1 MAVNKLE
8 SMNALS
14 DKLFN
19 NSLNKMQKKLDKV
32 TSKMQERLKDFSDK
46 VEKIFS
52 KLYNRI
58 DKIIDAVKKMSNKL
72 DSSSDKIGNSFKKIQ
87 KDINKSL
94 DKSLEKVRSFSSNV
108 NESFNSL
115 KDFSKG
121 FVLQIEKDSPKAF
134 ENFSNSVSNLTEKL
148 QFTKGLQDNETMLRQ
163 MGVTNPEEVNAQAHS
178 LEKRWGDASNS
189 VLKTANAMSQ
199 GLGYS
204 MEMSMSTL
212 ENFYEKGGNLNGDML
227 EQLQNSLPQIK
238 KMGMSVE
245 DYLGV
250 MTNGAKKGMSSENT
264 FKGLEESI
272 AAIESLDKNRLN
284 EITSTLNIDAQNLE
298 GKSSF
303 DILQTML
310 KEANDPVKKTAL
322 TSIFTETGQ
331 EAGINFMLGLG
342 GTDVD
347 PSKLE
352 NFKRTGDGIKD
363 MMASVESYIAD
374 KAGGILPYLEAF
386 SSMNEL
392 ISPVM
397 STLTSLNKIIPI
409 TTILTEAWAIVQGF
423 LNGVMALNPVS
434 LIVLAIIAL
443 VAYIAIAIN
452 YYDEWGAA
460 MLQFLGPIG
469 WVINAF
475 MAIKD
480 HWDSIVEAFKV
491 GGINGII
498 GGFMRI
504 RIVLID
510 AFLKPL
516 KQILETIE
524 QFDPTGLS
532 TKALKRIHQIRVE
545 NKLITDE
552 EQKGGQLP
560 SSPLKSNIGEPT
572 KLNDVKIENPI
583 NFNPFNQNNLNQKA
597 TVEQK
602 NLYDGNKTDRGLG
615 KSKGFTPQKTKE
627 DINSVTQQASQEK
640 RIEIKIDSFIKG
652 GVQVSNNGQGNG
664 MSSTDLETWFKEMFQ
679 RIIINA
685 ENATN

>member
-1 MAVNKLE
+1 MAVTKLE
-8 SMNALS
+8 IMLELS

-19 NSLNKMQKKLDKV
+19 NALNNVQQRLDNVTNKMKAKLKSFALDAGISFIILHERIKEATNKIMANLEPFTTRFGKVFNNIKNIVSSVSSQIRGAFSSESMSNLLGAFKKL
-32 TSKMQERLKDFSDK
+32 KD
-46 VEKIFS
+46 E
-52 KLYNRI
+52 
-58 DKIIDAVKKMSNKL
+58 
-72 DSSSDKIGNSFKKIQ
+72 
-87 KDINKSL
+87 
-94 DKSLEKVRSFSSNV
+94 
-108 NESFNSL
+108 
-115 KDFSKG
+115 
-121 FVLQIEKDSPKAF
+121 
-134 ENFSNSVSNLTEKL
+134 L
-148 QFTKGLQDNETMLRQ
+148 QFTKGLQANETMLRQ
-163 MGVTNPEEVNAQAHS
+163 MGIPNPEEINAKAHS
-178 LEKRWGDASNS
+178 LEKRWGDASNN
-189 VLKTANAMSQ
+189 VLKTANVMSN

-204 MEMSMSTL
+204 MEMSMGTL

-238 KMGMSVE
+238 QMGMSVE

-264 FKGLEESI
+264 FKGLEQSI
-272 AAIESLDKNRLN
+272 SAIENLDKNKLN
-284 EITSTLNIDAQNLE
+284 EITSALNIGPQNLE

-310 KEANDPVKKTAL
+310 KEANDPAKKAAL

-347 PSKLE
+347 PSNLE
-352 NFKRTGDGIKD
+352 NFKGAGDGIKD

-386 SSMNEL
+386 SSMNDL
-392 ISPVM
+392 ISPFF
-397 STLTSLNKIIPI
+397 TILTSLNQIIPI
-409 TTILTEAWAIVQGF
+409 TTGLTKAWAIVQGF

-552 EQKGGQLP
+552 EQKGGRLP

-583 NFNPFNQNNLNQKA
+583 NFNPLNQNNLNQK
-597 TVEQK
+597 TTTEQK
-602 NLYDGNKTDRGLG
+602 SLYGNFSSKGLG
-615 KSKGFTPQKTKE
+615 KSKDFTPQKTKE
-627 DINSVTQQASQEK
+627 DINTVTKQASQEK

-664 MSSTDLETWFKEMFQ
+664 MSSADLETWFKEMFQ

>member
-8 SMNALS
+8 IMLELS

-19 NSLNKMQKKLDKV
+19 NALNNVQQRLDNVTNKMKAKLKSFALDAGISFIILHERIKEATNKIMANLEPFTTRFGKVFNNIKNIVSSVSSQIRGAFSSESMSNLLGAFKKL
-32 TSKMQERLKDFSDK
+32 KD
-46 VEKIFS
+46 E
-52 KLYNRI
+52 
-58 DKIIDAVKKMSNKL
+58 
-72 DSSSDKIGNSFKKIQ
+72 
-87 KDINKSL
+87 
-94 DKSLEKVRSFSSNV
+94 
-108 NESFNSL
+108 
-115 KDFSKG
+115 
-121 FVLQIEKDSPKAF
+121 
-134 ENFSNSVSNLTEKL
+134 L
-148 QFTKGLQDNETMLRQ
+148 QFTKGLQANETMLRQ
-163 MGVTNPEEVNAQAHS
+163 MGIPNPEEINAKAHS
-178 LEKRWGDASNS
+178 LEKRWGDASNN
-189 VLKTANAMSQ
+189 VLKTANVMSN

-204 MEMSMSTL
+204 MEMSMGTL

-238 KMGMSVE
+238 QMGMSVE

-264 FKGLEESI
+264 FKGLEQSI
-272 AAIESLDKNRLN
+272 SAIENLDKNKLN
-284 EITSTLNIDAQNLE
+284 EITSALNINPNNLE

-310 KEANDPVKKTAL
+310 KEANDPAKKAAL

-347 PSKLE
+347 PSNLE
-352 NFKRTGDGIKD
+352 NFKGAGDGIKD

-386 SSMNEL
+386 SSMNDL
-392 ISPVM
+392 ISPFF
-397 STLTSLNKIIPI
+397 TILTSLNQIIPI
-409 TTILTEAWAIVQGF
+409 TTGLTKAWAIVQGF

-480 HWDSIVEAFKV
+480 HWDSIVEAFKTD
-491 GGINGII
+491 GII
-498 GGFMRI
+498 GGLKRI
-504 RIVLID
+504 HIVLMD
-510 AFLKPL
+510 TFLKPL
-516 KQILETIE
+516 QQILEII
-524 QFDPTGLS
+524 QNFDPTGLS
-532 TKALKRIHQIRVE
+532 TKALKRINQIRFEHELVTKGE
-545 NKLITDE
+545 KSKLMKQGNEALLSIFTPEIQNTLNNKVNSGKRSFYT
-552 EQKGGQLP
+552 
-560 SSPLKSNIGEPT
+560 
-572 KLNDVKIENPI
+572 
-583 NFNPFNQNNLNQKA
+583 NQNKVNQSTA
-597 TVEQK
+597 
-602 NLYDGNKTDRGLG
+602 
-615 KSKGFTPQKTKE
+615 KSFSPPRVKE
-627 DINSVTQQASQEK
+627 DINTVTGQANQAK
-640 RIEIKIDSFIKG
+640 RIDIKIDSFIKG

-664 MSSTDLETWFKEMFQ
+664 MSSSDLETWFKEMFQ

>member
-8 SMNALS
+8 IMLELS

-19 NSLNKMQKKLDKV
+19 NALNNVQQRLDNVTNKMKAKLKSFAPDAGISFIILHERIKEATNKIMANLEPFTTRFGKVFNNIKNIVSSVSSQIRGAFSSESMSNLLGAFKKL
-32 TSKMQERLKDFSDK
+32 KD
-46 VEKIFS
+46 E
-52 KLYNRI
+52 
-58 DKIIDAVKKMSNKL
+58 
-72 DSSSDKIGNSFKKIQ
+72 
-87 KDINKSL
+87 
-94 DKSLEKVRSFSSNV
+94 
-108 NESFNSL
+108 
-115 KDFSKG
+115 
-121 FVLQIEKDSPKAF
+121 
-134 ENFSNSVSNLTEKL
+134 L
-148 QFTKGLQDNETMLRQ
+148 QFTKGLQANETMLRQ
-163 MGVTNPEEVNAQAHS
+163 MGIPNPEEINAKAHS
-178 LEKRWGDASNS
+178 LEKRWGDASNN
-189 VLKTANAMSQ
+189 VLKTANVMSN

-204 MEMSMSTL
+204 MEMSMGTL

-238 KMGMSVE
+238 QMGMSVE

-264 FKGLEESI
+264 FKGLEQSI
-272 AAIESLDKNRLN
+272 SAIENLDKNKLN
-284 EITSTLNIDAQNLE
+284 EITSALNINPNNLE

-310 KEANDPVKKTAL
+310 KEANDPAKKAAL

-347 PSKLE
+347 PSNLE
-352 NFKRTGDGIKD
+352 NFKGAGDGIKD

-386 SSMNEL
+386 SSMNDL
-392 ISPVM
+392 ISPFF
-397 STLTSLNKIIPI
+397 TILTSLNQIIPI
-409 TTILTEAWAIVQGF
+409 TTGLTKSWAIVQGF

-480 HWDSIVEAFKV
+480 HWDSIVEAFKTD
-491 GGINGII
+491 GII
-498 GGFMRI
+498 GGLKRI
-504 RIVLID
+504 HIVLMD
-510 AFLKPL
+510 TFLKPL
-516 KQILETIE
+516 QQILEII
-524 QFDPTGLS
+524 QNFDPTGLS
-532 TKALKRIHQIRVE
+532 TKALKRINQIRSEHELVTKGE
-545 NKLITDE
+545 KEKGFKTFSNVLPGVFTPEIQNTLNNKVNSGKRSFYT
-552 EQKGGQLP
+552 
-560 SSPLKSNIGEPT
+560 
-572 KLNDVKIENPI
+572 
-583 NFNPFNQNNLNQKA
+583 NQNKVNQSTA
-597 TVEQK
+597 
-602 NLYDGNKTDRGLG
+602 
-615 KSKGFTPQKTKE
+615 KSFSPQRVKE
-627 DINSVTQQASQEK
+627 DINTVTGQANQAK
-640 RIEIKIDSFIKG
+640 RIDIKIDSFIKG

-664 MSSTDLETWFKEMFQ
+664 MSSADLETWFKEMFQ

>member
-19 NSLNKMQKKLDKV
+19 TLNSYQQRLNSVTDKIKAKLKSFALDAGISFIILHERIRGATNKI
-32 TSKMQERLKDFSDK
+32 KDNIERLANN
-46 VEKIFS
+46 
-52 KLYNRI
+52 L
-58 DKIIDAVKKMSNKL
+58 
-72 DSSSDKIGNSFKKIQ
+72 GNSFTRIQNRLKNSLDNIKISFRLL
-87 KDINKSL
+87 KSL
-94 DKSLEKVRSFSSNV
+94 MGNEFNNLKQKVGKSIDLISSKIK
-108 NESFNSL
+108 EGFNQENI
-115 KDFSKG
+115 KDTISG
-121 FVLQIEKDSPKAF
+121 
-134 ENFSNSVSNLTEKL
+134 LTEIKSKL
-148 QFTKGLQDNETMLRQ
+148 QFSEGLQNNKTMLRQ
-163 MGVTNPEEVNAQAHS
+163 MGISNPEEVNAQAHS
-178 LEKRWGDASNS
+178 LEKRWGDSSNN
-189 VLKTANAMSQ
+189 VIKTANAMSQ

-238 KMGMSVE
+238 KMGMNVE

-250 MTNGAKKGMSSENT
+250 ITNGAKKGMSTENT

-284 EITSTLNIDAQNLE
+284 EITSALNIDPQNLE

-310 KEANDPVKKTAL
+310 KEANDPAKKAAL

-331 EAGINFMLGLG
+331 GAGISFMLGLG

-347 PSKLE
+347 PSKLD

-480 HWDSIVEAFKV
+480 HWNSIVEAFKTD
-491 GGINGII
+491 GII
-498 GGFMRI
+498 GGLKRI
-504 RIVLID
+504 FNVLKD
-510 AFLKPL
+510 SFLKPIQ
-516 KQILETIE
+516 QILETIE

-532 TKALKRIHQIRVE
+532 TKALKRINQIRVE
-545 NKLITDE
+545 NKLITDG
-552 EQKGGQLP
+552 EQKGDQLP

-572 KLNDVKIENPI
+572 KLTDFKIKNS
-583 NFNPFNQNNLNQKA
+583 FDNPFNQNNLNQKA

-602 NLYDGNKTDRGLG
+602 NLYDGNKTDKGLG

-664 MSSTDLETWFKEMFQ
+664 MSSSDLETWFKEMFQ

>member
-8 SMNALS
+8 IMLELS

-19 NSLNKMQKKLDKV
+19 NALNNVQQRLDNVTNKMKAKLKSFALDAGISFIILHERIKEATNKIMANLEPFTTRFGKVFNNIKNIVSSVSSQIRGAFSSESMSNLLGAFKKL
-32 TSKMQERLKDFSDK
+32 KD
-46 VEKIFS
+46 E
-52 KLYNRI
+52 
-58 DKIIDAVKKMSNKL
+58 
-72 DSSSDKIGNSFKKIQ
+72 
-87 KDINKSL
+87 
-94 DKSLEKVRSFSSNV
+94 
-108 NESFNSL
+108 
-115 KDFSKG
+115 
-121 FVLQIEKDSPKAF
+121 
-134 ENFSNSVSNLTEKL
+134 L
-148 QFTKGLQDNETMLRQ
+148 QFTKGLQANETMLRQ
-163 MGVTNPEEVNAQAHS
+163 MGIPNPEEINAKAHS
-178 LEKRWGDASNS
+178 LEKRWGDESNN
-189 VLKTANAMSQ
+189 VLKTANVMSN

-204 MEMSMSTL
+204 MEMSMGTL

-238 KMGMSVE
+238 QMGMSVE

-264 FKGLEESI
+264 FKGLEQSI
-272 AAIESLDKNRLN
+272 SAIENLDKNKLN
-284 EITSTLNIDAQNLE
+284 EITSALNINPNNLE

-310 KEANDPVKKTAL
+310 KEANDPAKKAAL

-347 PSKLE
+347 PSNLE
-352 NFKRTGDGIKD
+352 NFKGAGDGIKD

-386 SSMNEL
+386 SSMNDL
-392 ISPVM
+392 ISPFF
-397 STLTSLNKIIPI
+397 TILTSLNQIIPI
-409 TTILTEAWAIVQGF
+409 TTGLTKAWAIVQGF

-480 HWDSIVEAFKV
+480 HWDSIVEAFKTD
-491 GGINGII
+491 GII
-498 GGFMRI
+498 GGLKRI
-504 RIVLID
+504 HIVLMD
-510 AFLKPL
+510 TFLKPL
-516 KQILETIE
+516 QQILEII
-524 QFDPTGLS
+524 QNFDPTGLS
-532 TKALKRIHQIRVE
+532 TKALKRINQIRFEHELVTKGE
-545 NKLITDE
+545 KSKLMKQGNEALLSIFTPEIQNTLNNKVNSGKRSFYT
-552 EQKGGQLP
+552 
-560 SSPLKSNIGEPT
+560 
-572 KLNDVKIENPI
+572 
-583 NFNPFNQNNLNQKA
+583 NQNKVNQSTA
-597 TVEQK
+597 
-602 NLYDGNKTDRGLG
+602 
-615 KSKGFTPQKTKE
+615 KSFSPPRVKE
-627 DINSVTQQASQEK
+627 DINTVTGQANQAK
-640 RIEIKIDSFIKG
+640 RIDIKIDSFIKG

-664 MSSTDLETWFKEMFQ
+664 MSSSDLETWFKEMFQ